1 METPDGDPVYI
12 DLPYIQCN
20 ASMLWAPGNADI
32 QSAPDNARENG
43 KGFELAGV

>member
-1 METPDGDPVYI
+1 METRCTLTYVTYSVTR
-12 DLPYIQCN
+12 CN

-32 QSAPDNARENG
+32 QSAPDNSRENG